1 MIVLLTRVDI
11 ENFRSIYKASVPLSP
26 FTLLV
31 GANGSGKSNFL
42 KLLKMLSSDPS
53 TSNSAL
59 ISALSKEKH
68 YSYISDHQKI
78 VIFGKDTNS
87 PIYTIDE
94 QLVSSSESVSNFISK
109 STPNRPQELSNIKI
123 FALNPQVAGQ
133 EESLV
138 DYPRIEEDGHGIVQ
152 VLDSLK
158 TGDREDLFRKIEET
172 LKSYI
177 PEIEKLSF
185 VPGKNVKSLQV
196 REKHIPNPVLVKD
209 LSEGT
214 QLMLLMITLLYQE
227 NPPSLICI
235 EDIDRGLHPRLFQR
249 VIELCFEL
257 SSRKDGVQIIAT
269 THNPYLVDEF
279 KDYESA
285 VLIVEKQNGET
296 SFTPLS
302 ERLENLGSE
311 EELLEALG
319 PLGALGSLWYSGFV
333 GGVPQRV

>member
-1 MIVLLTRVDI
+1 VVVLLTRVDI

-31 GANGSGKSNFL
+31 GANGTGKSNFL
-42 KLLKMLSSDPS
+42 KLLRMISTAPDESKRTGVTYGSFLS
-53 TSNSAL
+53 
-59 ISALSKEKH
+59 EKH
-68 YSYISDHQKI
+68 YSH
-78 VIFGKDTNS
+78 
-87 PIYTIDE
+87 
-94 QLVSSSESVSNFISK
+94 LK
-109 STPNRPQELSNIKI
+109 SPQEIKI
-123 FALNPQVAGQ
+123 FCGEDGTHVYKIEEGKTSHKVPAELSDVKIFSLDPQTSGKA
-133 EESLV
+133 ESLEGK
-138 DYPRIEEDGHGIVQ
+138 PSIAEDGEGIIR

-158 TGDREDLFRKIEET
+158 TGDREDLFGKIEAT

-196 REKHIPNPVLVKD
+196 REKHIPNPVLMKD

-214 QLMLLMITLLYQE
+214 QLMLLLITLLYQE
-227 NPPSLICI
+227 NQPSLICI
-235 EDIDRGLHPRLFQR
+235 EDIDRSLHPRLFQR

-257 SSRKDGVQIIAT
+257 SSRKNGVQIIAT

-279 KDYESA
+279 KDSESA

-302 ERLENLGSE
+302 ERIENLGSE
-311 EELLEALG
+311 EELSEALG
-319 PLGALGSLWYSGFV
+319 SLGALGALWYSGFV